1 MNTLLVGIGGAV
13 GSIARYHIGVAS
25 LKRWPGFPW
34 GTLAVN
40 VIGSF
45 VLCALMSLVL
55 KGRLEDTTRIAL
67 GVGVLGGFTTY
78 STFNYETI
86 ALAQAG
92 SYGRAV
98 AYVVATMLGCLA
110 VGVLGWFSARAFS

>member
-13 GSIARYHIGVAS
+13 GSIARYHIGLAS
-25 LKRWPGFPW
+25 MKRWPGFPW

-40 VIGSF
+40 LLGSF
-45 VLCALMSLVL
+45 VLSLVMALVL
-55 KGRLEDTTRIAL
+55 KGRFDDTTRIVL

-78 STFNYETI
+78 SSFNYETI
-86 ALAQAG
+86 ALVHAG

-98 AYVVATMLGCLA
+98 AYVVATLLGCLV
-110 VGVLGWFSARAFS
+110 VGVAGWLTARAFS